1 MNAEINLIKKVVNK
15 YWAKALAPFFALV
28 IGMVIGNLTTESRI
42 LDDCKYNTSFRI
54 GTQSFNCGRR
64 I

>member
-1 MNAEINLIKKVVNK
+1 MHEEITALKKWVRRH
-15 YWAKALAPFFALV
+15 WAKAMAPIFALV
-28 IGMVIGNLTTESRI
+28 IGVMAGMLVTEGRI
-42 LDDCKYNTSFRI
+42 LDDCKYSSSFRI

>member
-1 MNAEINLIKKVVNK
+1 MNSEINLIKKVVNK
-15 YWAKALAPFFALV
+15 YWARAMAPIFALV
-28 IGMVIGNLTTESRI
+28 VGMAAGNLLTEGRI

>member
-1 MNAEINLIKKVVNK
+1 MHAEINLLKRLVKR
-15 YWAKALAPFFALV
+15 YWARALAPVFALV
-28 IGMVIGNLTTESRI
+28 VGMAIGNLLTEGRI

>member
-1 MNAEINLIKKVVNK
+1 MHAEINLLKRLVKR
-15 YWAKALAPFFALV
+15 YWAQSLAPVFALV
-28 IGMVIGNLTTESRI
+28 VGVVIGNLLTEGRI